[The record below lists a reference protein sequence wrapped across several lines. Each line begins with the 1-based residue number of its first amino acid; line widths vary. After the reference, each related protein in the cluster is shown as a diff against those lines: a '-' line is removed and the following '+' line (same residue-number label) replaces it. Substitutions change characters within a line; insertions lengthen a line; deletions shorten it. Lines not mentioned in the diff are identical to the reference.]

1 LKIGTGIEFSKAPHP
16 DIDYDTDPDIEKAN
30 PLLGHF
36 NGERKTGNGERKF
49 CGSIFRVII
58 RYARRIENGNLE

>member
-1 LKIGTGIEFSKAPHP
+1 LKIGTGIEFSKAPDP
-16 DIDYDTDPDIEKAN
+16 DIDYDTDPNTEKAN

-36 NGERKTGNGERKF
+36 NGERKF